1 MSYQSSLVKL
11 AIKLTPTPMIL
22 WVANKV
28 LKDIAEL
35 RYFHF
40 DIDARKLYVEIQL
53 LGESETIEIFLEGFH
68 MAHEQTAYR
77 IVIEQARSN
86 RLWLGNL
93 LSRFTGKAWKI
104 PEIPQYAHQMK
115 LLAEVMAPRG

>member
-1 MSYQSSLVKL
+1 MSYQSSVVKL

-35 RYFHF
+35 KYFHF

-53 LGESETIEIFLEGFH
+53 LGESETIEVFLEGFY
-68 MAHEQTAYR
+68 MAYEQTAYR
-77 IVIEQARSN
+77 VVVEQARSN
-86 RLWLGNL
+86 RLWLNNL
-93 LSRFTGKAWKI
+93 LSRLAGKAWKI